1 MRITLEHRILA
12 LALAAIVTAG
22 GCRMAEPAPPTM
34 RPAERE
40 AIADSLRRL
49 VERAYDLEQPDVV
62 AGFLSLYPDTGRVVS
77 AAAGRVTTSR
87 DSLASEIRAF
97 WDGVGRNMQDPEWFW
112 EETWVDV
119 LSRDA
124 AVLTT
129 RYRVPHHTPEGAPHS
144 IGGAWTAV
152 FTRRDGRWAIVQEH
166 LSDVPA
172 DGPGAAPPVS
182 SGEP

>member
-1 MRITLEHRILA
+1 MRA
-12 LALAAIVTAG
+12 
-22 GCRMAEPAPPTM
+22 
-34 RPAERE
+34 AERE
-40 AIADSLRRL
+40 AIADTIRRL
-49 VERAYDLEQPDVV
+49 VERAYDLDQPDVV

-77 AAAGRVTTSR
+77 AAAGRVTASR
-87 DSLASEIRAF
+87 DSLESEIRAF
-97 WDGVGRNMQDPEWFW
+97 WEGVGRNMQDPEWIW

-129 RYRVPHHTPEGAPHS
+129 RYRVPHRTPEGAPHV

-152 FTRRDGRWAIVQEH
+152 FARRDGRWAIVQEH

-172 DGPGAAPPVS
+172 AVDAAPPIS